1 MSRRNDLDAKTILIL
16 LGVAFI
22 YGLVKGIITLFEMI
36 GQGFVKLG
44 KGICNFFSNISY
56 SINNYI
62 NTNFISFIVIL
73 VSISIFIIGGII
85 LLKNFKKKKI
95 EKKEAEKRAVE
106 NAQRIAEEQ
115 WHAKMEKKR
124 AEIEKIREEEEQ
136 RRVEEELKRAE
147 EASKRAK
154 EAWVKRK
161 EAQRRAEE
169 EKRLAEEEFQRKIS
183 IVRISDDRNDYIISK
198 EDYKRG
204 NPVDNDY
211 RKTWFLTLL
220 KIYDNKCANCGDSS
234 NGCDLDHFVFAKN
247 EGGNFIMKHREG
259 YFVNNAIPLCQNCNR
274 SKGDRDY
281 NNFFSEEKLL
291 ELFTKNAE
299 MTKLINERKTS
310 NVNY

>member
-1 MSRRNDLDAKTILIL
+1 MSRRNDLDAETILIL

-62 NTNFISFIVIL
+62 NTNFISFIVII

-85 LLKNFKKKKI
+85 LLKNFKKRKI
-95 EKKEAEKRAVE
+95 EKKEAEQRAVE
-106 NAQRIAEEQ
+106 IAKRIAEEQ

-124 AEIEKIREEEEQ
+124 AEIEK
-136 RRVEEELKRAE
+136 
-147 EASKRAK
+147 
-154 EAWVKRK
+154 KRK

-247 EGGNFIMKHREG
+247 EGGNFIMKHRDC

-274 SKGDRDY
+274 SKGDQDY

-299 MTKLINERKTS
+299 MTKLIKMS
-310 NVNY
+310 A

>member
-1 MSRRNDLDAKTILIL
+1 MSRRNDLDAETILIL

-62 NTNFISFIVIL
+62 NTNFISFIVII

-85 LLKNFKKKKI
+85 LLKNFKKRKI
-95 EKKEAEKRAVE
+95 EKKEAEQRAVE
-106 NAQRIAEEQ
+106 IAKRIAEEQ

-124 AEIEKIREEEEQ
+124 AEIEK
-136 RRVEEELKRAE
+136 
-147 EASKRAK
+147 
-154 EAWVKRK
+154 KRK

-247 EGGNFIMKHREG
+247 EGGNFIMKHRDG

-274 SKGDRDY
+274 SKGDQDY

>member
-62 NTNFISFIVIL
+62 NINFISFIVII

-85 LLKNFKKKKI
+85 LLKNFKKRKI
-95 EKKEAEKRAVE
+95 EKKEAEQRAVE
-106 NAQRIAEEQ
+106 IAKRIAEEQ

-124 AEIEKIREEEEQ
+124 AEIEK
-136 RRVEEELKRAE
+136 
-147 EASKRAK
+147 
-154 EAWVKRK
+154 KRK

-247 EGGNFIMKHREG
+247 EGGNFIMKHRDG

-274 SKGDRDY
+274 SKGDQDY

>member
-62 NTNFISFIVIL
+62 NTNFISFIVII

-85 LLKNFKKKKI
+85 LLKNFKKRKI
-95 EKKEAEKRAVE
+95 EKKEAEQRAVE
-106 NAQRIAEEQ
+106 IAKRIAEEQ

-124 AEIEKIREEEEQ
+124 AEIEK
-136 RRVEEELKRAE
+136 
-147 EASKRAK
+147 
-154 EAWVKRK
+154 KRK

-169 EKRLAEEEFQRKIS
+169 EKRLAEEEFQKKIS

-247 EGGNFIMKHREG
+247 EGGNFIMKHRDG

-274 SKGDRDY
+274 SKGDQDY

>member
-1 MSRRNDLDAKTILIL
+1 MSRRNDLDDAETTLIL

-62 NTNFISFIVIL
+62 NTNFISFIVII

-85 LLKNFKKKKI
+85 LLKNFKKRKI
-95 EKKEAEKRAVE
+95 EKKEAEQRAVE
-106 NAQRIAEEQ
+106 IAKRIAEEQ

-124 AEIEKIREEEEQ
+124 AEIEK
-136 RRVEEELKRAE
+136 
-147 EASKRAK
+147 
-154 EAWVKRK
+154 KRK

-247 EGGNFIMKHREG
+247 EGGNFIMKHRDG

-274 SKGDRDY
+274 SKGDQDY

>member
-22 YGLVKGIITLFEMI
+22 YGLVKGIITLFDMI

-62 NTNFISFIVIL
+62 NTNFISFIVII

-85 LLKNFKKKKI
+85 LLKNFKKRKI
-95 EKKEAEKRAVE
+95 EKKEAEQRAVE
-106 NAQRIAEEQ
+106 IAKRIAEEQ

-124 AEIEKIREEEEQ
+124 AEIEK
-136 RRVEEELKRAE
+136 
-147 EASKRAK
+147 
-154 EAWVKRK
+154 KRK

-247 EGGNFIMKHREG
+247 EGGNFIMKHRDG

-274 SKGDRDY
+274 SKGDQDY
-281 NNFFSEEKLL
+281 NNFFPEEKLL

>member
-1 MSRRNDLDAKTILIL
+1 MSRRNDLDDAETTLIL

-62 NTNFISFIVIL
+62 NTNFISVIVII

-85 LLKNFKKKKI
+85 LLKNFKKRKI
-95 EKKEAEKRAVE
+95 EKKEAEQRAVE
-106 NAQRIAEEQ
+106 IAKRIAEEQ

-124 AEIEKIREEEEQ
+124 AEIEK
-136 RRVEEELKRAE
+136 
-147 EASKRAK
+147 
-154 EAWVKRK
+154 KRK

-247 EGGNFIMKHREG
+247 EGGNLIMKHRDG

-274 SKGDRDY
+274 SKGDQDY

>member
-1 MSRRNDLDAKTILIL
+1 
-16 LGVAFI
+16 
-22 YGLVKGIITLFEMI
+22 MI

-62 NTNFISFIVIL
+62 NTNFISFIVII

-85 LLKNFKKKKI
+85 LLKNFKKRKI
-95 EKKEAEKRAVE
+95 EKKEAEQRAVE
-106 NAQRIAEEQ
+106 IAKRIAEEQ

-124 AEIEKIREEEEQ
+124 AEIEK
-136 RRVEEELKRAE
+136 
-147 EASKRAK
+147 
-154 EAWVKRK
+154 KRK

-247 EGGNFIMKHREG
+247 EGGNFIMKHRDG

-274 SKGDRDY
+274 SKGDQDY

>member
-62 NTNFISFIVIL
+62 NTNFISFIVII

-85 LLKNFKKKKI
+85 LLKNFKKRKI
-95 EKKEAEKRAVE
+95 EKKEAEQRAVE
-106 NAQRIAEEQ
+106 IAKRIAEEQ

-124 AEIEKIREEEEQ
+124 AEIEKN
-136 RRVEEELKRAE
+136 
-147 EASKRAK
+147 
-154 EAWVKRK
+154 RK

-247 EGGNFIMKHREG
+247 EGGNFIMKHRDG

-274 SKGDRDY
+274 SKGDQDY

>member
-1 MSRRNDLDAKTILIL
+1 MSRRNDLDAETILIL

-62 NTNFISFIVIL
+62 NTNFISFIVII
-73 VSISIFIIGGII
+73 VSISIFIIGEII
-85 LLKNFKKKKI
+85 LLKNFKKRKI
-95 EKKEAEKRAVE
+95 EKKEAEQRAVE
-106 NAQRIAEEQ
+106 IAKRIAEEQ

-124 AEIEKIREEEEQ
+124 AEIEK
-136 RRVEEELKRAE
+136 
-147 EASKRAK
+147 
-154 EAWVKRK
+154 KRK
-161 EAQRRAEE
+161 EAKRRAEE

-247 EGGNFIMKHREG
+247 EGGNFIMKHRDG

-274 SKGDRDY
+274 SKGDQDY

>member
-1 MSRRNDLDAKTILIL
+1 
-16 LGVAFI
+16 
-22 YGLVKGIITLFEMI
+22 MI
-36 GQGFVKLG
+36 GKGFVKLG

-62 NTNFISFIVIL
+62 NTNFISFIVII

-85 LLKNFKKKKI
+85 LLKNFKKRKI
-95 EKKEAEKRAVE
+95 EKKEAEQRAVE
-106 NAQRIAEEQ
+106 IAKRIAEEQ

-124 AEIEKIREEEEQ
+124 AEIEK
-136 RRVEEELKRAE
+136 
-147 EASKRAK
+147 
-154 EAWVKRK
+154 KRK

-247 EGGNFIMKHREG
+247 EGGNFIMKHRDG

-274 SKGDRDY
+274 SKGDQDY

>member
-62 NTNFISFIVIL
+62 NTNFISFIVII

-85 LLKNFKKKKI
+85 LLKNFKKRKI
-95 EKKEAEKRAVE
+95 EKKEAEQRAVE
-106 NAQRIAEEQ
+106 IAKRIAEEQ
-115 WHAKMEKKR
+115 WHAKMEKNR
-124 AEIEKIREEEEQ
+124 AEIEK
-136 RRVEEELKRAE
+136 
-147 EASKRAK
+147 
-154 EAWVKRK
+154 KRK

-247 EGGNFIMKHREG
+247 EGGNFIMKHRDG

-274 SKGDRDY
+274 SKGDQDY

>member
-1 MSRRNDLDAKTILIL
+1 MEIAK
-16 LGVAFI
+16 
-22 YGLVKGIITLFEMI
+22 
-36 GQGFVKLG
+36 
-44 KGICNFFSNISY
+44 
-56 SINNYI
+56 
-62 NTNFISFIVIL
+62 
-73 VSISIFIIGGII
+73 
-85 LLKNFKKKKI
+85 
-95 EKKEAEKRAVE
+95 
-106 NAQRIAEEQ
+106 RIAEEQ

-124 AEIEKIREEEEQ
+124 AEIEKKRKEAQ
-136 RRVEEELKRAE
+136 RRA
-147 EASKRAK
+147 
-154 EAWVKRK
+154 K

-247 EGGNFIMKHREG
+247 EGGNFIMKHRDG

-274 SKGDRDY
+274 SKGDQDY

>member
-62 NTNFISFIVIL
+62 NTNFISFIVII

-85 LLKNFKKKKI
+85 LLKNFKKRKI
-95 EKKEAEKRAVE
+95 EKKEAEQRAE
-106 NAQRIAEEQ
+106 EIAKRIAEEQ

-124 AEIEKIREEEEQ
+124 AEIEK
-136 RRVEEELKRAE
+136 
-147 EASKRAK
+147 
-154 EAWVKRK
+154 KRK

-247 EGGNFIMKHREG
+247 EGGNFIMKHRDG

-274 SKGDRDY
+274 SKGDQDY

>member
-1 MSRRNDLDAKTILIL
+1 MSRRDDLDAETILIL

-62 NTNFISFIVIL
+62 NTNFISFIVITL
-73 VSISIFIIGGII
+73 SISIFIIGGII
-85 LLKNFKKKKI
+85 LLKNFKRRKI
-95 EKKEAEKRAVE
+95 EKKEAEQRAVE
-106 NAQRIAEEQ
+106 IAKRIAEEQ

-124 AEIEKIREEEEQ
+124 AEIEK
-136 RRVEEELKRAE
+136 
-147 EASKRAK
+147 
-154 EAWVKRK
+154 KRK

-247 EGGNFIMKHREG
+247 EGGNFIMKHRDG

-274 SKGDRDY
+274 SKGDQDY
-281 NNFFSEEKLL
+281 NNFKKKKKLL

>member
-62 NTNFISFIVIL
+62 NTNFISFIVII

-85 LLKNFKKKKI
+85 LLKNFKKRKI
-95 EKKEAEKRAVE
+95 EKKEAEQRAVE
-106 NAQRIAEEQ
+106 IAKRIAEEQ

-124 AEIEKIREEEEQ
+124 AEIEK
-136 RRVEEELKRAE
+136 KC
-147 EASKRAK
+147 
-154 EAWVKRK
+154 K

-247 EGGNFIMKHREG
+247 EGGNFIMKHRDG

-274 SKGDRDY
+274 SKGDQDY

>member
-62 NTNFISFIVIL
+62 NTNFISFIVII

-85 LLKNFKKKKI
+85 LLKNFKKRKI
-95 EKKEAEKRAVE
+95 EKKEAEQRAVE
-106 NAQRIAEEQ
+106 IAKRIAEEQ

-124 AEIEKIREEEEQ
+124 AEIEK
-136 RRVEEELKRAE
+136 
-147 EASKRAK
+147 
-154 EAWVKRK
+154 KRK

-247 EGGNFIMKHREG
+247 EGGNFIMKHRDG

-274 SKGDRDY
+274 SKGDQDY

>member
-62 NTNFISFIVIL
+62 NTNFISFIVII

-85 LLKNFKKKKI
+85 LLKNFKKRKI
-95 EKKEAEKRAVE
+95 EKKEAEQRAVGI
-106 NAQRIAEEQ
+106 AKRIAEEQ

-124 AEIEKIREEEEQ
+124 AEIEK
-136 RRVEEELKRAE
+136 
-147 EASKRAK
+147 
-154 EAWVKRK
+154 KRK

-247 EGGNFIMKHREG
+247 EGGNFIMKHRDG

-274 SKGDRDY
+274 SKGDQDY

>member
-1 MSRRNDLDAKTILIL
+1 MSRRNDLDDAETTLIL

-62 NTNFISFIVIL
+62 NTNFISFIVII

-85 LLKNFKKKKI
+85 LLKNFKKRKI
-95 EKKEAEKRAVE
+95 EKKEAEQRAVE
-106 NAQRIAEEQ
+106 IAKRIAEEQ

-124 AEIEKIREEEEQ
+124 AK
-136 RRVEEELKRAE
+136 K
-147 EASKRAK
+147 KK
-154 EAWVKRK
+154 KRK

-247 EGGNFIMKHREG
+247 EGGNFIMKHRDG

-274 SKGDRDY
+274 SKGDQDY

>member
-62 NTNFISFIVIL
+62 NTNFISFIVII

-85 LLKNFKKKKI
+85 LLKNFKKRKI
-95 EKKEAEKRAVE
+95 EKKEAEQRAVE
-106 NAQRIAEEQ
+106 IAKRIAEEQ
-115 WHAKMEKKR
+115 LHAKMEKKR
-124 AEIEKIREEEEQ
+124 AEIEK
-136 RRVEEELKRAE
+136 
-147 EASKRAK
+147 
-154 EAWVKRK
+154 KRK

-247 EGGNFIMKHREG
+247 EGGNFIMKHRDG

-274 SKGDRDY
+274 SKGDQDY

>member
-1 MSRRNDLDAKTILIL
+1 MSRRDDLDAETILIL

-62 NTNFISFIVIL
+62 NTNFISFIVII

-85 LLKNFKKKKI
+85 LLKNFKKRKI
-95 EKKEAEKRAVE
+95 EKKEAEQRAVE
-106 NAQRIAEEQ
+106 IAKRIAEEQ

-124 AEIEKIREEEEQ
+124 AEIEK
-136 RRVEEELKRAE
+136 
-147 EASKRAK
+147 
-154 EAWVKRK
+154 KRK

-247 EGGNFIMKHREG
+247 EGGNFIMKHRDG

-274 SKGDRDY
+274 SKGDQDY

>member
-62 NTNFISFIVIL
+62 NTNFISFIVITL
-73 VSISIFIIGGII
+73 SISIFIIGGII
-85 LLKNFKKKKI
+85 LLKNFKRRKI
-95 EKKEAEKRAVE
+95 EKKEAEQRAVE
-106 NAQRIAEEQ
+106 IAKRIAEEQ

-124 AEIEKIREEEEQ
+124 AEIEK
-136 RRVEEELKRAE
+136 
-147 EASKRAK
+147 
-154 EAWVKRK
+154 KRK

-247 EGGNFIMKHREG
+247 EGGNFIMKHRDG

-274 SKGDRDY
+274 SKGDQDY

>member
-62 NTNFISFIVIL
+62 NTNFISFIVII

-85 LLKNFKKKKI
+85 LLKNFKKRKI
-95 EKKEAEKRAVE
+95 EKKEAEQRAVE
-106 NAQRIAEEQ
+106 IAKRIAEEQ

-124 AEIEKIREEEEQ
+124 AEIEKKRKEAQ
-136 RRVEEELKRAE
+136 RRA
-147 EASKRAK
+147 
-154 EAWVKRK
+154 K

-247 EGGNFIMKHREG
+247 EGGNFIMKHRDG

-274 SKGDRDY
+274 SKGDQDY

>member
-1 MSRRNDLDAKTILIL
+1 MSRRNDLDAETILIL

-62 NTNFISFIVIL
+62 NTNFISFIVII

-85 LLKNFKKKKI
+85 LLKNFKKRKI
-95 EKKEAEKRAVE
+95 EKKEAEQRAVE
-106 NAQRIAEEQ
+106 IAKRIAEEQ

-124 AEIEKIREEEEQ
+124 AEIEK
-136 RRVEEELKRAE
+136 
-147 EASKRAK
+147 
-154 EAWVKRK
+154 KRK

-247 EGGNFIMKHREG
+247 EGGNFIMKHRDG

-274 SKGDRDY
+274 SKGDQDY

-299 MTKLINERKTS
+299 MTKVINERKTS

>member
-1 MSRRNDLDAKTILIL
+1 MSRRNDDLDDAETILIL

-62 NTNFISFIVIL
+62 NTNFISFIVII

-85 LLKNFKKKKI
+85 LLKNFKKRKI
-95 EKKEAEKRAVE
+95 EKKEAEQRAVE
-106 NAQRIAEEQ
+106 IAKRIAEEQ

-124 AEIEKIREEEEQ
+124 AEIEK
-136 RRVEEELKRAE
+136 
-147 EASKRAK
+147 
-154 EAWVKRK
+154 KRK

-247 EGGNFIMKHREG
+247 EGGNFIMKHRDG

-274 SKGDRDY
+274 SKGDQDY

>member
-1 MSRRNDLDAKTILIL
+1 MSRRNDLDAETILIL

-62 NTNFISFIVIL
+62 NTNFISFIVII

-85 LLKNFKKKKI
+85 LLKNFKKRKI
-95 EKKEAEKRAVE
+95 EKKEAEQRAVE
-106 NAQRIAEEQ
+106 IAKRIAEEQ

-124 AEIEKIREEEEQ
+124 AEMEK
-136 RRVEEELKRAE
+136 KRAE
-147 EASKRAK
+147 IEKKRAEMEK
-154 EAWVKRK
+154 KRAEIEKKRK

-247 EGGNFIMKHREG
+247 EGGNFIMKHRDG

-274 SKGDRDY
+274 SKGDQDY

>member
-62 NTNFISFIVIL
+62 NTNFISFIVII

-85 LLKNFKKKKI
+85 LLKNFKKRKI
-95 EKKEAEKRAVE
+95 EKKEAEQRAVE
-106 NAQRIAEEQ
+106 IAKRIAEEQ
-115 WHAKMEKKR
+115 RHAKMEKKR
-124 AEIEKIREEEEQ
+124 AEIEK
-136 RRVEEELKRAE
+136 
-147 EASKRAK
+147 
-154 EAWVKRK
+154 KRK

-247 EGGNFIMKHREG
+247 EGGNFIMKHRDG

-274 SKGDRDY
+274 SKGDQDY